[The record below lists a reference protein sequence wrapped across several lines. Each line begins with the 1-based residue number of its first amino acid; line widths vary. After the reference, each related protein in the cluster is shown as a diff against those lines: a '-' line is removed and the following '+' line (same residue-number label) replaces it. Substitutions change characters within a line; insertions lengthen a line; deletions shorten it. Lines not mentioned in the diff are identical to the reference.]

1 MFDLLITGGLV
12 IDGSG
17 ALARQADVGIQGG
30 KIAAVETRLDA
41 QAARTIEL
49 DGQIVSPGFI
59 DIHRHADAAL
69 FRPDCGESEL
79 RQGITSLVTGPC
91 GMSLAPLPAARRE
104 TILAYLAPVT
114 GSLPPGVRF
123 ETFAEYA
130 ALLSSRPLPLNAA
143 ALVGSGTT
151 RAAVM
156 GYDSGSPDA
165 AAISRMRKLLEDAL
179 AAGAAGVSIG
189 LSYLPDAAWK
199 NGELAQTLAPLG
211 GTGKPL
217 VCHVRGEGDLLYNSI
232 AEVITLARSIGAPL
246 HISHFKCI
254 GRRNWG
260 GLLKKAIALI
270 NAAREDGMTVTCDAY
285 PWTAGSTQMLSLLP
299 PAFCEGGLA
308 ASARRLRDSAAR
320 SACREQLLRP
330 GADFENVVYG
340 IGWELIY
347 ISGLKTEANRPLIGK
362 SIAEIAAS
370 RQCDPFDAAFDLL
383 VEEDGEVTMIDYI
396 TCEDDIDMIMRLPYT
411 SIISD
416 SLYSQGGRPHP
427 RRNATIPQV
436 FHTLVAGRRVLT
448 LEEAIH
454 KLSGL
459 PAATMGL
466 SGKGFI
472 RPGYDADIA
481 IFKPENI
488 SPPADYANP
497 EKLTDGFDHVLIAGT
512 PVLAAGKLTGAKA
525 GAYLRKQ

>member
-17 ALARQADVGIQGG
+17 DPAREADVGIQDG
-30 KIAAVETRLDA
+30 KIAAVETRLNA

-49 DGQIVSPGFI
+49 GGQIVSPGFI

-114 GSLPPGVRF
+114 GSLPPGVPF

-130 ALLSSRPLPLNAA
+130 GCLSSRPLPLNAA
-143 ALVGSGTT
+143 ALIGSGTT

-156 GYDSGSPDA
+156 GYGGGSPDA
-165 AAISRMRKLLEDAL
+165 AAISRMQAVLEAAL
-179 AAGAAGVSIG
+179 AACAAGVSIG

-199 NGELAQTLAPLG
+199 AGELAQVLAPLG

-217 VCHVRGEGDLLYNSI
+217 VCHVRGEGDLLCDSI
-232 AEVITLARSIGAPL
+232 AEVITLARHIGAPL

-260 GLLKKAIALI
+260 GLVKQAIAHI
-270 NAAREDGMTVTCDAY
+270 DTAREEGMTVTCDAY

-308 ASARRLRDSAAR
+308 VAARRLRDKAVR

-330 GADFENVVYG
+330 GAGFENVVYG
-340 IGWELIY
+340 IGWESIY

-362 SIAEIAAS
+362 NVAEIAAI

-396 TCEDDIDMIMRLPYT
+396 TCEDDIDTIMRLPYT

-416 SLYSQGGRPHP
+416 SLYSEVGLPHP
-427 RRNATIPQV
+427 RRNANIPQV

-448 LEEAIH
+448 LEQAVH

-459 PAATMGL
+459 PATTMAL

-488 SPPADYANP
+488 SPPADYGNP
-497 EKLTDGFDHVLIAGT
+497 EKLTDGFDYVLIAGM
-512 PVLAAGKLTGAKA
+512 PVLAEGKLTGAQA
-525 GAYLRKQ
+525 GRFVG